1 VREEGRIREKQ
12 RWLKPSKKKEFRTL
26 LKNQPENTTTAATP
40 SRRKPSNQLYV
51 HSLSVREEMRVR
63 EKHKWLKLWKEKECR
78 RPTGAVGEGRK
89 KTKSRGEEKLLNP
102 FLKLLKT

>member
-1 VREEGRIREKQ
+1 VREEGRIGEKQ

-63 EKHKWLKLWKEKECR
+63 EKHKWLKLWKE
-78 RPTGAVGEGRK
+78 EGCMRLASAAREGTK
-89 KTKSRGEEKLLNP
+89 KTESGRE
-102 FLKLLKT
+102 